1 MLPTLVPCLT
11 HSTPPITLSLPY
23 LRAVFLSSTQTND
36 DIQAVIQELSSY
48 AYTTYNINTDENRI
62 KMLYITPEKYS
73 KSEQLNRMLLKL
85 ANSRMLSRFV
95 IDEAHC
101 LSQVRFV
108 CCIVLCWCVMFTFND
123 WIWSCCVS
131 WLNQCSF
138 ASLRRALHHYVSK
151 SNIPIYCNTS

>member
-1 MLPTLVPCLT
+1 MLLVNLVKTLTIQLFTSHYTLLST
-11 HSTPPITLSLPY
+11 HF

-48 AYTTYNINTDENRI
+48 AYTTYNINTDESRI

-73 KSEQLNRMLLKL
+73 KSEQLNRLLLKL

-101 LSQVRFV
+101 LSQVRLLCNDLLCV
-108 CCIVLCWCVMFTFND
+108 VL
-123 WIWSCCVS
+123 
-131 WLNQCSF
+131 F
-138 ASLRRALHHYVSK
+138 AE
-151 SNIPIYCNTS
+151 C